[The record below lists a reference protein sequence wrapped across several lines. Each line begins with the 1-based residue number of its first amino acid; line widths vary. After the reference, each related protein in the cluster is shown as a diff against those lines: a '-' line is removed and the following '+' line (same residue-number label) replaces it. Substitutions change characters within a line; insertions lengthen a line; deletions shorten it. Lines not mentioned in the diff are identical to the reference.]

1 MTGGSRVAQGATL
14 ITTCR
19 ADKDTARA
27 LSQINVKDQD
37 LNIAKYELCLAPSL
51 KRART
56 EAYTN
61 VISKDPS
68 APVGNQ
74 TCKTALPL
82 ENGDTHPAYKMLQ
95 GSGVNKLD
103 NSMSSFYRDF
113 YDARSEFELFMVMNQ
128 ISLHVVDTDFDTT
141 DNGRGWKNL
150 PYFNGMLDAG
160 ATSSTPGAPAAPN
173 SCRKHPIIFTKKK
186 TFDNFKTA
194 TANLNIV
201 DVKGIYADAYV
212 LNGRTL
218 VIVIDKITEANFL
231 EHMSDMLDSV
241 YNPESPKVRNQG
253 ESVPCVNTPKNPVG
267 FAAGIDPP
275 SWTFQGFSLGSASL
289 DQRDGDNCFSVLRS
303 GAFTCRNGPFH
314 INSGDDLIWLRHKEL
329 ICFNKDGYRHLRPV
343 ATAEN
348 FLRCVF
354 VDKYK
359 DRTLALYTSMQ
370 AKVAT
375 AANADMVARGKVDP
389 TGDHTSILRTY
400 TIAPLRTSFK
410 SLTSS
415 GSVMDQTRRIGSAL
429 SNGSGGSQVDI
440 LIGSDI

>member
-37 LNIAKYELCLAPSL
+37 LNIAKYEMCLAPSL

-74 TCKTALPL
+74 TCKTALPI
-82 ENGDTHPAYKMLQ
+82 ENGETHPAYRMLQ
-95 GSGVNKLD
+95 RSGVNKFD

-128 ISLHVVDTDFDTT
+128 ISLHVDDTDFTT
-141 DNGRGWKNL
+141 PEKKKWNNL
-150 PYFNGMLDAG
+150 TYFNGMLDAG
-160 ATSSTPGAPAAPN
+160 ATSPTPGTPAAPN
-173 SCRKHPIIFTKKK
+173 SCRKHPIIFTKLK
-186 TFDNFKTA
+186 TFTDFSSTPGVITQK
-194 TANLNIV
+194 IRGV
-201 DVKGIYADAYV
+201 VGDSYV
-212 LNGRTL
+212 INERAL
-218 VIVIDKITEANFL
+218 VIAIDGLDEDNFL
-231 EHMSDMLDSV
+231 EHLSDVINQV
-241 YNPESPKVRNQG
+241 YSSETPKIRKQG
-253 ESVPCVNTPKNPVG
+253 EAIPSVNTPKNPVG
-267 FAAGIDPP
+267 FAASIDPP

-314 INSGDDLIWLRHKEL
+314 INSGDDLIWVRHKEL
-329 ICFNKDGYRHLRPV
+329 VCFNKDGYRHLRPV
-343 ATAEN
+343 ATPEN
-348 FLRCVF
+348 IMRCIF
-354 VDKYK
+354 KDKYQE
-359 DRTLALYTSMQ
+359 RVTGLYTSMQ
-370 AKVAT
+370 AKVAI

-410 SLTSS
+410 SLTSNAS
-415 GSVMDQTRRIGSAL
+415 IMDNTRRIGSAL